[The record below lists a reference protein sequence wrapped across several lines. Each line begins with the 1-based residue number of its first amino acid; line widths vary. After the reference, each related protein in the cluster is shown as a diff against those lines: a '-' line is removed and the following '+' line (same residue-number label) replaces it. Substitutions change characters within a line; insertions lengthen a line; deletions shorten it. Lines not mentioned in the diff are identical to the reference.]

1 VQRFDDLPLF
11 VLGIV
16 LLPQEVLS
24 LHVFEQRYRDL
35 VERCLETGEP
45 FCVVHSE
52 DGDVAEVGC
61 LAGSIEVVRRFDDGR
76 LNIVVTGQAPVRL
89 DEIDE
94 SRHSYLSADA
104 HVLDDEDDAASDESV
119 SSALAAFKRLVEVAE
134 GNEGPPA
141 PDPGPQLS
149 YGIASRIEFG
159 PAIKQ
164 ALLEARSERARLA
177 DVTALV
183 TRATRTVETQRTI
196 ARRART
202 NGRVAPAGDGEPGPG

>member
-1 VQRFDDLPLF
+1 
-11 VLGIV
+11 
-16 LLPQEVLS
+16 
-24 LHVFEQRYRDL
+24 
-35 VERCLETGEP
+35 
-45 FCVVHSE
+45 
-52 DGDVAEVGC
+52 
-61 LAGSIEVVRRFDDGR
+61 
-76 LNIVVTGQAPVRL
+76 
-89 DEIDE
+89 
-94 SRHSYLSADA
+94 
-104 HVLDDEDDAASDESV
+104 
-119 SSALAAFKRLVEVAE
+119 VAE
-134 GNEGPPA
+134 GKEGPPA

-202 NGRVAPAGDGEPGPG
+202 NGRVAPAGDGEPDPG